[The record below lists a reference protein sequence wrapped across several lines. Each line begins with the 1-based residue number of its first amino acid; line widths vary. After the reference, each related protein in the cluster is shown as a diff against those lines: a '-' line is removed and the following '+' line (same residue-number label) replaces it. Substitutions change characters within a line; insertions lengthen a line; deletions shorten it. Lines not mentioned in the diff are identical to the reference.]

1 MKNQMKM
8 KNKIQFRTF
17 SGAVRSEDGKEDKE
31 GRKFTFVASDST
43 RDASGTVLNQDGW
56 KLDRYNANG
65 IVGYQ
70 HKVYGGIGDK
80 DDPDNIIGKGRAYV
94 EDGRLMVDVELEPEG
109 DNPLADKVC
118 RKLRFGS
125 LNAVSVGFVPVGR
138 SRWGK
143 GDEAADGGTPTLYFA
158 GQELLEIS
166 VVNIPSNPNAL
177 RKELEV
183 DDGEEERPDR
193 EDEQKD
199 LYDEEQEEQ
208 EEQEE
213 GEDIDEAE
221 KPGEGEDE
229 DPEEQ
234 KDIDED
240 EDEEEEEEED
250 PSASE
255 DKEEVGR
262 SLTIAEA
269 TLLYL

>member
-1 MKNQMKM
+1 M

-17 SGAVRSEDGKEDKE
+17 SGAVVRSEDDKEDKE

-43 RDASGTVLNQDGW
+43 RDASGTVLNQEGW

-70 HKVYGGIGDK
+70 HKVYGGLGDK

-94 EDGRLMVDVELEPEG
+94 KDGKLMVDVELEPEG

-125 LNAVSVGFVPVGR
+125 LNAVSVGFMPVGR
-138 SRWGK
+138 SKWGE

-177 RKELEV
+177 RKELEG
-183 DDGEEERPDR
+183 D
-193 EDEQKD
+193 EDEDQKD
-199 LYDEEQEEQ
+199 LGPEDEKH
-208 EEQEE
+208 EE
-213 GEDIDEAE
+213 G
-221 KPGEGEDE
+221 GDE

-234 KDIDED
+234 KAL
-240 EDEEEEEEED
+240 DEEEEEEEEA
-250 PSASE
+250 SAS
-255 DKEEVGR
+255 DDNEEIER

>member
-1 MKNQMKM
+1 LKTKNQRKM

-17 SGAVRSEDGKEDKE
+17 SGAVVRSEDDKEDKE

-43 RDASGTVLNQDGW
+43 RDASGTVLNQEGW

-70 HKVYGGIGDK
+70 HKVYGGLGDK

-94 EDGRLMVDVELEPEG
+94 KDGKLMVDVELEPEG

-125 LNAVSVGFVPVGR
+125 LNAVSVGFMPVGR
-138 SRWGK
+138 SKWGE

-177 RKELEV
+177 RKELEG
-183 DDGEEERPDR
+183 D
-193 EDEQKD
+193 EDEDQKD
-199 LYDEEQEEQ
+199 LGPEDEKH
-208 EEQEE
+208 EE
-213 GEDIDEAE
+213 G
-221 KPGEGEDE
+221 GDE

-234 KDIDED
+234 KAL
-240 EDEEEEEEED
+240 DEEEEEEEEA
-250 PSASE
+250 SAS
-255 DKEEVGR
+255 DDNEEIER

>member
-1 MKNQMKM
+1 MRM

-17 SGAVRSEDGKEDKE
+17 SGAVVRSGEGKEDKE
-31 GRKFTFVASDST
+31 GRKFTFVASDGT

-70 HKVYGGIGDK
+70 HKVYGGSGDS

-125 LNAVSVGFVPVGR
+125 LNAVSVGFVPFGK
-138 SRWGK
+138 STWGE

-166 VVNIPSNPNAL
+166 VVNIPANPNAL

-183 DDGEEERPDR
+183 GEDDDEKPEDDEE
-193 EDEQKD
+193 KD
-199 LYDEEQEEQ
+199 LGDEGKEEQEVQ
-208 EEQEE
+208 EEEKDLDEE
-213 GEDIDEAE
+213 E
-221 KPGEGEDE
+221 KPNGEG
-229 DPEEQ
+229 
-234 KDIDED
+234 
-240 EDEEEEEEED
+240 EEEEEKEEEG
-250 PSASE
+250 PSASDDE
-255 DKEEVGR
+255 EEVER
-262 SLTIAEA
+262 ILTIAEA

>member
-1 MKNQMKM
+1 M

-17 SGAVRSEDGKEDKE
+17 SGAVVRSEDDKEDKE

-43 RDASGTVLNQDGW
+43 RDASGTVLNQEGW
-56 KLDRYNANG
+56 QLDRYNANG

-70 HKVYGGIGDK
+70 HKVYGGLGDK

-94 EDGRLMVDVELEPEG
+94 KDGKLMVDVELEPEG

-138 SRWGK
+138 SKWGE

-177 RKELEV
+177 RKELEG
-183 DDGEEERPDR
+183 D
-193 EDEQKD
+193 EDEDQKELD
-199 LYDEEQEEQ
+199 KQEEQ

-213 GEDIDEAE
+213 GKALVPEEE
-221 KPGEGEDE
+221 KHEEGGDE

-234 KDIDED
+234 KALD
-240 EDEEEEEEED
+240 EDEEEEEEEE
-250 PSASE
+250 PSAS
-255 DKEEVGR
+255 DDNEEIER

>member
-1 MKNQMKM
+1 M
-8 KNKIQFRTF
+8 KNKIQFQTF
-17 SGAVRSEDGKEDKE
+17 SGAVVRSEEGKE

-70 HKVYGGIGDK
+70 HKVYGAIGDT

-94 EDGRLMVDVELEPEG
+94 EDGKLMVDVELEPEG

-138 SRWGK
+138 SRWGE

-183 DDGEEERPDR
+183 DTEGEERPD
-193 EDEQKD
+193 EGGDEEQKD
-199 LYDEEQEEQ
+199 LTDEEHEEQEEQ

-213 GEDIDEAE
+213 
-221 KPGEGEDE
+221 
-229 DPEEQ
+229 EQ
-234 KDIDED
+234 
-240 EDEEEEEEED
+240 EEEEEEEE
-250 PSASE
+250 PSASK
-255 DKEEVGR
+255 DKEEIDR
-262 SLTIAEA
+262 SLTMAEA